1 MLADHFS
8 KLSLTLE
15 PISMKNFHPK
25 FRKTIKE
32 GIQDKDKPVLNEY
45 EVYRKLKQAKK
56 PNSSVPG
63 DIPKPI
69 LKEFTPEFAFPVT
82 KIFNKITKSACYP
95 RDWVREYQTPIPKI
109 PSPQTEDDIRNI
121 AKTNFLSKQ
130 YERFI
135 ADWILPIVEPFLDPG
150 QCGGLKGSSITHY
163 TSG

>member
-1 MLADHFS
+1 MSGSAYSLLRRLGDGPEDQQKFRSFSLPEWKDKEIPAQECPDMLADHFS

-109 PSPQTEDDIRNI
+109 PSP
-121 AKTNFLSKQ
+121 
-130 YERFI
+130 
-135 ADWILPIVEPFLDPG
+135 
-150 QCGGLKGSSITHY
+150 
-163 TSG
+163 